1 MPLYTRESLDRL
13 KEKVDLV
20 ELLRNH
26 IDIKAAGASYKAL
39 CPFHEEKSPSFSIQ
53 RGSHHYHCFGCGA
66 HGDAITFL
74 TTYVGM
80 PFNEAVAS
88 LSERFQVPLEL
99 VEGKEEGRSKKRLLE
114 AHALAAKGYQ
124 MMLLESSLGRQPLEY
139 LLKRGVTLEMIERF
153 GIGYAPDHP
162 AFLLKWLASEGFS
175 KDILME
181 AGLATETQNGK
192 QRDFFLDRIM
202 FPLLTPQGGVIGFS
216 GRKFKEETFGGKYI
230 NTTETPLFK
239 KSHYLFGMAW
249 SRKRI
254 AKEQKAIVVEGQ
266 LDALRLIE
274 GGLDLTVASLGTA
287 FGTSHVKELVRLGVR
302 EVYLAFDG
310 DKAGIE
316 AIKKVG
322 DLFQKEGVEVWVP
335 ALPPEE
341 DPDSFV
347 KDNGM
352 APFLELLENSEDYL
366 TFLFRLEKT
375 RQDLTLPAA
384 KNRFVNGLAEQ
395 IREWNSPLMVH
406 ESLKKVAALAGISE
420 SLMGITQGIQPTFRY
435 RRTEPLGEMVV
446 DPDLILEGDLIV
458 WLFRLQKKEHRQ
470 LAYDK
475 LKEEYF
481 RHPLTK
487 RLFAEGKKRH
497 LAGETFTFLEVAYL
511 FENAKEEQQFSHLIS
526 RKIDIERAKELY
538 PLAIKNLLDREWL
551 FRREEIREKIQT
563 GSDEESLPLA
573 KIFDQL
579 NRSPPEL
586 PTLID

>member
-20 ELLRNH
+20 ELLRSH
-26 IDIKAAGASYKAL
+26 IDLKAAGASYKAL
-39 CPFHEEKSPSFSIQ
+39 CPFHEEKSPSFTIQ

-66 HGDAITFL
+66 HGDAISFL
-74 TTYVGM
+74 TTFAGM
-80 PFNEAVAS
+80 PFNEAVSS

-99 VEGKEEGRSKKRLLE
+99 VEGKEDGTQKKKLLE
-114 AHALAAKGYQ
+114 AHQQAAKGYQ
-124 MMLLESSLGRQPLEY
+124 MLLLESALGRPALEY
-139 LLKRGVTLEMIERF
+139 LLNRGVSRELIERF

-162 AFLLKWLASEGFS
+162 SFLLKWLGSEGFS
-175 KDILME
+175 RDLLVE

-192 QRDFFLDRIM
+192 WRDFFLDRIM
-202 FPLLTPQGGVIGFS
+202 FPLLTPQGGVVGFS
-216 GRKFKEETFGGKYI
+216 ARKFKEETFGGKYI

-254 AKEQKAIVVEGQ
+254 AKEQKAIIVEGQ

-287 FGTSHVKELVRLGVR
+287 FGAGHVKELVRLGVR

-316 AIKKVG
+316 ATKKVG
-322 DLFQKEGVEVWVP
+322 DLFQKEGIEVWVP
-335 ALPPEE
+335 TLPPEE

-347 KDNGM
+347 KANGM
-352 APFLELLENSEDYL
+352 PLFAELLEQSEDYL

-375 RQDLTLPAA
+375 RQDLTLPAT
-384 KNRFVNGLAEQ
+384 KNRFVQALSEQ
-395 IREWNSPLMVH
+395 IRGWNSPLMVH

-435 RRTEPLGEMVV
+435 RRTEPLGATMV

-458 WLFRLQKKEHRQ
+458 WLFRLQKNEHRQ

-475 LKEEYF
+475 LKDGHF
-481 RHPLTK
+481 RNPLTR
-487 RLFAEGKKRH
+487 RLFIEGKSRYEAK
-497 LAGETFTFLEVAYL
+497 LPFTLIEVAYL
-511 FENAKEEQQFSHLIS
+511 FDNQQEELAFSHLLA
-526 RKIDIERAKELY
+526 RKVDSEKMKELY
-538 PLAIKNLLDREWL
+538 PLAIKRLLDREWL
-551 FRREEIREKIQT
+551 YQKEEIREKIQM
-563 GSDEESLPLA
+563 GSDEESLVLA
-573 KIFDQL
+573 KLFDQL
-579 NRSPPEL
+579 HKTPPEL
-586 PTLID
+586 LVLDL